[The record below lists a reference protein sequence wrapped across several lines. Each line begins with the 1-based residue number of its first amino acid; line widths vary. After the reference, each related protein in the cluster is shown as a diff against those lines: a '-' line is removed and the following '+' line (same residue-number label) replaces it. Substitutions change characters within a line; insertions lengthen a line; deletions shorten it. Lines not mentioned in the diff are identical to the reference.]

1 MLYHSKVSIVAALLL
16 LTLTGCSGIGTA
28 SFREMSSAY
37 RGVLED
43 YANDNV
49 LLNIVRASQSM
60 PISFLDVPSVVGS
73 GSVTSTASF
82 GATPTSVNP
91 STLGGFFSAASPT
104 TYTPNASLQ
113 VGSSFNFTQ
122 SSLDNSSFMTAFLTD
137 VSIESLSSL
146 MNNDVGPDSI
156 LYSLVVESI
165 ELRDSASGKP
175 IKKWEN
181 TPYAPDYPDFQKML
195 YRLIDSGL
203 KTETVMQ
210 RVPLSAPMD
219 SQTYT
224 SNLRALVEAYKQ
236 PGVMVFPVPGPNNQ
250 MQYQLFRMM
259 PDTRMCLT
267 KHPSETMFES
277 LFTDAAF
284 CDLGGDG
291 VDSRSTGKRS
301 NTKTGVSQAGK
312 QSLVIKL
319 RSPRNIF
326 YFMGAV
332 ASLQLGENPKT
343 IRIKRSDLFVNDTK
357 IIDAPYD
364 DTNSIL
370 LFKIVKNSTPT
381 GAIATVNY
389 KGASYSLG
397 DEGASKSVLTI
408 LSELITMSKV
418 PGSVPPSPSVL
429 IK

>member
-1 MLYHSKVSIVAALLL
+1 MRYQTKLSIVAALLS
-16 LTLTGCSGIGTA
+16 LTLTGCSSIGTA

-49 LLNIVRASQSM
+49 LLNIVRASKSM

-73 GSVTSTASF
+73 GSVTSTASI
-82 GATPTSVNP
+82 GATATSANP
-91 STLGGFFSAASPT
+91 SSLPGFFSAAAGT
-104 TYTPNASLQ
+104 NYAPNASLQ

-137 VSIESLSSL
+137 VSVESLSSL

-156 LYSLVVESI
+156 VYSLVVESI

-181 TPYAPDYPDFQKML
+181 TPYASDYPEFQKML

-210 RVPLSAPMD
+210 RVAMSAPMD

-224 SNLRALVEAYKQ
+224 ANLRALVEAYKL

-259 PDTRMCLT
+259 PNTRMCLT
-267 KHPSETMFES
+267 QNPRESMFEN

-291 VDSRSTGKRS
+291 IDSRSTGKRS
-301 NTKTGVSQAGK
+301 SGQAGASQAGK

-332 ASLQLGENPKT
+332 ASLQLAENPKT
-343 IRIKRSDLFVNDTK
+343 IRIKRSDLFANNTK
-357 IIDAPYD
+357 IIDAPDD
-364 DTNSIL
+364 DTNSL
-370 LFKIVKNSTPT
+370 PLFKIVKNSTPA
-381 GAIATVNY
+381 GAISTVNY
-389 KGASYSLG
+389 KGTSYSLS
-397 DEGASKSVLTI
+397 DEGASKGVLTI